1 MEKNCASEDEINKYI
16 ENNSIYVSLFLES
29 ASVDHYNYT
38 YPITKKYY
46 QNSKDFIFS
55 YTFFWRK
62 IEYYTRNTF
71 ILFNYLFQKSTF
83 ILDATIKNKD
93 IYSKNTNFYVDKT
106 IGRIQF
112 YLQWNMLI
120 LI

>member
-55 YTFFWRK
+55 YTFSVEK
-62 IEYYTRNTF
+62 LNIIPE
-71 ILFNYLFQKSTF
+71 ILLFCLIIYF
-83 ILDATIKNKD
+83 KNQLL
-93 IYSKNTNFYVDKT
+93 Y
-106 IGRIQF
+106 
-112 YLQWNMLI
+112 
-120 LI
+120 